1 MQTHAIVAGQWRPAS
16 PSSTL
21 ALQAWRHHVVPL
33 WRGQADFV
41 VLDTGFAAG
50 ERFLAL
56 WQAWR
61 QDPLRCQRLHI
72 VALEL
77 HPLSAADLLQAQQ
90 DSPLAERG
98 QALAQAWPPLTPNL
112 HLLDFEA
119 GHVRLTLGWGD
130 VPSLLRSLRLQ
141 AHAIHLAGDAADSET
156 QRPTPWLKSIA
167 RLAAPRAT
175 LWAAQTD
182 HTLRAGLRTAGFEP
196 LVSADTQA
204 NGSSVWTKGAPR
216 FVPRRL
222 PSIQVHSSDAIVVG
236 AGLAGAAVAQALA
249 QQGLQVTVLE
259 REAGPALGASGNPAG
274 LFHGAVHPQDGLYAR
289 LYRAAALVAASTYRQ
304 ALQSGAVAG
313 QMQGLLRQQTD
324 AAGLEGMLHTL
335 RAQGLP
341 SDYVQALSA
350 ADASAKAG
358 VRLQSPCW
366 FYPSGGWI
374 APPDWVRAALR
385 WPGIRLCTDAAVQGL
400 ERSGSQWQLL
410 DMEGRVLAQ
419 SALLVLCNAEQA
431 AQLLQPWG
439 ADAWPLTQA
448 RGQVTHWPLNT
459 APALRLPVAG
469 EGYALPLPNG
479 LLCGATRQDADSDTT
494 LRPADHLHNIERLHR
509 LTGLTPPGDA
519 ATWWGRVGWRLNSDD
534 RLPIA
539 GPVPLRVMPTGQ
551 RLDQARLLPR
561 EPGLFV
567 LTALGARGLSLAPL
581 MGRLIAAQATG
592 VPWPLEQDL
601 VDAVDP
607 GRWVVRAARRQT
619 AVMPPSSRCSATAG
633 PQSLR

>member
-1 MQTHAIVAGQWRPAS
+1 MQTHAIVAGPWRPAS
-16 PSSTL
+16 ASSTL
-21 ALQAWRHHVVPL
+21 ALQAWRDHVVPL
-33 WRGQADFV
+33 WRGQVDFV

-72 VALEL
+72 VALDAQ
-77 HPLSAADLLQAQQ
+77 PLTAADLLLAHQ
-90 DSPLAERG
+90 DSPRAERA
-98 QALAQAWPPLTPNL
+98 QALMQAWPPLTPNL

-119 GHVRLTLGWGD
+119 GQVRLTLGWGD

-141 AHAIHLAGDAADSET
+141 AHAIHLAGDAADSEG
-156 QRPTPWLKSIA
+156 QKPTRWLKSIA
-167 RLAAPRAT
+167 RLAAPQAA

-182 HTLRAGLRTAGFEP
+182 PMLRAGLRTAGFEP
-196 LVSADTQA
+196 LAESDAQADAQA
-204 NGSSVWTKGAPR
+204 DGCSVWTKGAPR

-222 PSIQVHSSDAIVVG
+222 PSVQVPGTDAIVVG

-259 REAGPALGASGNPAG
+259 REAGPAQGASGNPAG
-274 LFHGAVHPQDGLYAR
+274 LFHGALHPQDGLYAR

-304 ALQSGAVAG
+304 ALQGGAVAG
-313 QMQGLLRQQTD
+313 QVQGLLRLQTD
-324 AAGLEGMLHTL
+324 AAGLQGMLHTL

-341 SDYVQALSA
+341 SDYLQALSA
-350 ADASAKAG
+350 TDASTLAG
-358 VRLQSPCW
+358 VKLQSPCW
-366 FYPSGGWI
+366 FYPGGGWI
-374 APPDWVRAALR
+374 VPPDWVRAALR
-385 WPGIRLCTDAAVQGL
+385 SPGIDLRTSAAVHRLQ
-400 ERSGSQWQLL
+400 RAGSQWQLL
-410 DMEGRVLAQ
+410 DEAGRVLAQ
-419 SALLVLCNAEQA
+419 SARVVLCNAGQV

-448 RGQVTHWPLNT
+448 RGQVTHWPLKT

-469 EGYALPLPNG
+469 DGYALPLPNG
-479 LLCGATRQDADSDTT
+479 LLCGATRQEEDSDPA
-494 LRPADHLHNIERLHR
+494 LRPADHLHNVERLRR
-509 LTGLTPPGDA
+509 LTGLTPPEDA
-519 ATWWGRVGWRLNSDD
+519 ATWLGRVGWRLHSDD

-539 GPVPLRVMPTGQ
+539 GPVPLRVMPAGQ

-581 MGRLIAAQATG
+581 MGRLVAAQATG
-592 VPWPLEQDL
+592 TPWPLEQDL

-607 GRWVVRAARRQT
+607 GRWVVRAARRQ
-619 AVMPPSSRCSATAG
+619 SAIEPA
-633 PQSLR
+633 

>member
-1 MQTHAIVAGQWRPAS
+1 M
-16 PSSTL
+16 
-21 ALQAWRHHVVPL
+21 PL
-33 WRGQADFV
+33 WRGQDDFV

-77 HPLSAADLLQAQQ
+77 HPLTAADLLQAHQ
-90 DSPLAERG
+90 DSPLAEMA
-98 QALAQAWPPLTPNL
+98 QALALAWPPMTPNL

-141 AHAIHLAGDAADSET
+141 AHAIHLAGDPAHFKT

-167 RLAAPRAT
+167 RLAAPQAA

-182 HTLRAGLRTAGFEP
+182 PMLRAGLQTAGFEP
-196 LVSADTQA
+196 LASADSEAQA
-204 NGSSVWTKGAPR
+204 RADGCSVWTKGAPR

-222 PSIQVHSSDAIVVG
+222 PLIQVHSADAIVVG
-236 AGLAGAAVAQALA
+236 AGLAGAAAAHALA
-249 QQGLQVTVLE
+249 QQGLLVTVLE
-259 REAGPALGASGNPAG
+259 REAGPAQGASGSPAG
-274 LFHGAVHPQDGLYAR
+274 LFHGALHPQDGLYAR

-304 ALQSGAVAG
+304 ALQGGAVVG
-313 QMQGLLRQQTD
+313 QVQGLLRQQSH
-324 AAGLEGMLHTL
+324 AAGLAGMLHTL

-350 ADASAKAG
+350 AEASALAG
-358 VRLQSPCW
+358 VRLLSPCW
-366 FYPSGGWI
+366 FYPGGGWV

-385 WPGIRLCTDAAVQGL
+385 SPGIDLRTSAAVQSL
-400 ERSGSQWQLL
+400 QRVGSQWQLL
-410 DMEGRVLAQ
+410 DAAGRVLAQ
-419 SALLVLCNAEQA
+419 SALVVLCNAEQVTR
-431 AQLLQPWG
+431 LLRPWG
-439 ADAWPLTQA
+439 ADVWPLTQA
-448 RGQVTHWPLNT
+448 RGQVTHWPLDT
-459 APALRLPVAG
+459 ATALRLPVAG

-479 LLCGATRQDADSDTT
+479 LLCGATRQEADSDPA
-494 LRPADHLHNIERLHR
+494 LRPADHWHNVERLRR
-509 LTGLTPPGDA
+509 LTGLTPPDDA
-519 ATWWGRVGWRLNSDD
+519 AAWLGWVGWRLHSDD
-534 RLPIA
+534 RLPMA
-539 GPVPLRVMPTGQ
+539 GPLPLRVMPAGQ

-592 VPWPLEQDL
+592 TPWPLEQDL

-607 GRWVVRAARRQT
+607 GRWTVRAARRQ
-619 AVMPPSSRCSATAG
+619 SAIEPA
-633 PQSLR
+633 

>member
-1 MQTHAIVAGQWRPAS
+1 M
-16 PSSTL
+16 
-21 ALQAWRHHVVPL
+21 
-33 WRGQADFV
+33 

-72 VALEL
+72 VALDA
-77 HPLSAADLLQAQQ
+77 HPLTAVDVLRAHR
-90 DSPLAERG
+90 DSPLAERA
-98 QALAQAWPPLTPNL
+98 QALAQVWPPMTPNL

-130 VPSLLRSLRLQ
+130 VPSLLRALRVQ
-141 AHAIHLAGDAADSET
+141 AHAIHLASVAAHADV
-156 QRPTPWLKSIA
+156 QRWPAPWLKSIA
-167 RLAAPRAT
+167 RLAAPQAT
-175 LWAAQTD
+175 LWAAQTN
-182 HTLRAGLRTAGFEP
+182 HALREGLRTAGFEP
-196 LVSADTQA
+196 LAFSNAIADE
-204 NGSSVWTKGAPR
+204 SSVWTQGTPR
-216 FVPRRL
+216 FMPRRL
-222 PSIQVHSSDAIVVG
+222 PSIQVPSADAIVVG
-236 AGLAGAAVAQALA
+236 AGLAGATVAQALA
-249 QQGLQVTVLE
+249 HQGLQVTVLE
-259 REAGPALGASGNPAG
+259 REAGPAQGASGNPAG
-274 LFHGAVHPQDGLYAR
+274 LFHGALHPQDGLYAR

-304 ALQSGAVAG
+304 ALRGGAVAG
-313 QMQGLLRQQTD
+313 QVQGLLRQQTD
-324 AAGLEGMLHTL
+324 PAGLEGMLHTL

-350 ADASAKAG
+350 EAASTLAG

-366 FYPSGGWI
+366 FYPSGGWV

-385 WPGIRLCTDAAVQGL
+385 WPGIVLRTSAAVQRL
-400 ERSGSQWQLL
+400 ERVGSQWQLL

-419 SALLVLCNAEQA
+419 SALVVLCNAEQVP
-431 AQLLQPWG
+431 QLLQPWG
-439 ADAWPLTQA
+439 AQAWPLTQA
-448 RGQVTHWPLNT
+448 RGQVTHWPLNA

-479 LLCGATRQDADSDTT
+479 LLCGATRQEADSDPA
-494 LRPADHLHNIERLHR
+494 LRPADHLHNVERLRR
-509 LTGLTPPGDA
+509 LTGLTPPDDT
-519 ATWWGRVGWRLNSDD
+519 ATWLGRVGWRLHSDD

-539 GPVPLRVMPTGQ
+539 GPVPLLAMPAGQ

-581 MGRLIAAQATG
+581 MGRLVAAQATG
-592 VPWPLEQDL
+592 TPWPLEQDL

-607 GRWVVRAARRQT
+607 GRWAVRAARRQ
-619 AVMPPSSRCSATAG
+619 SALK
-633 PQSLR
+633 PR

>member
-1 MQTHAIVAGQWRPAS
+1 MKTHAIVAGRWRPAS
-16 PSSTL
+16 VSSTL

-33 WRGQADFV
+33 WRDQADFV

-72 VALEL
+72 VALDS
-77 HPLSAADLLQAQQ
+77 HPLTAVDLLRAHR
-90 DSPLAERG
+90 DSPLAESA
-98 QALAQAWPPLTPNL
+98 QALAQAWPPMTPNL
-112 HLLDFEA
+112 HLLEFEA

-130 VPSLLRSLRLQ
+130 VPSLLRAVRVQ
-141 AHAIHLAGDAADSET
+141 AHAVHLATEAAGEAASEAADADVP
-156 QRPTPWLKSIA
+156 RWPAPWLKSIA
-167 RLAAPRAT
+167 RLAAPQAT

-182 HTLRAGLRTAGFEP
+182 PALRAGLRTAGFEP
-196 LVSADTQA
+196 LASGDAKAD
-204 NGSSVWTKGAPR
+204 GSSVWTRGAPR
-216 FVPRRL
+216 FMPRRR
-222 PSIQVHSSDAIVVG
+222 PSIQVHSADAIVVG

-259 REAGPALGASGNPAG
+259 REAGPAQGASGNPAG
-274 LFHGAVHPQDGLYAR
+274 LFHGALHPQDGLYAR
-289 LYRAAALVAASTYRQ
+289 LYRAAALVAANTYRQ
-304 ALQSGAVAG
+304 ALQGGAVAG
-313 QMQGLLRQQTD
+313 QVQGLLRQQTD

-350 ADASAKAG
+350 ADASAMAG

-366 FYPSGGWI
+366 FYPSGGWV

-385 WPGIRLCTDAAVQGL
+385 SPGIVLRTSAAVQGL
-400 ERSGSQWQLL
+400 KRVGSQWQLL
-410 DMEGRVLAQ
+410 DKEGRVLGQ

-431 AQLLQPWG
+431 APLLPAGG
-439 ADAWPLTQA
+439 ALAWPLSQA
-448 RGQVTHWPLNT
+448 RGQVTHWPLNA
-459 APALRLPVAG
+459 APTLRLPVAG

-479 LLCGATRQDADSDTT
+479 LLCGATRQEADIDTA
-494 LRPADHLHNIERLHR
+494 LRPADHLHNIERLRR
-509 LTGLTPPGDA
+509 LTGLAPPGDA
-519 ATWWGRVGWRLNSDD
+519 ATWLGRVGWRLHSDD

-539 GPVPLRVMPTGQ
+539 GPVPLLAMPAGQ

-581 MGRLIAAQATG
+581 MGRLVAAQATG
-592 VPWPLEQDL
+592 TPWPLEQDL

-607 GRWVVRAARRQT
+607 GRWTVRAARRQ
-619 AVMPPSSRCSATAG
+619 SAIKPT
-633 PQSLR
+633 